1 MYAKAQKWEPKW
13 LFKGGGN
20 WDRGCLVERLRLD
33 RSPGI
38 RVQRGLQFK
47 SSKDSDHTPIRFK
60 WACSCERKSHQIFG
74 TYSGGN

>member
-33 RSPGI
+33 RSPG
-38 RVQRGLQFK
+38 
-47 SSKDSDHTPIRFK
+47 SE
-60 WACSCERKSHQIFG
+60 CSEVCSLSHQK
-74 TYSGGN
+74 TVTTHR